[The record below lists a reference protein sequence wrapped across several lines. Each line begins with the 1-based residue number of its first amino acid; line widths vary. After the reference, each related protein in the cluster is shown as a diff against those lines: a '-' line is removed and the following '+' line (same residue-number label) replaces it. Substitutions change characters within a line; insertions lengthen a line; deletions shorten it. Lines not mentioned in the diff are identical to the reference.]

1 MGAGYTGEQVYEN
14 FANGRGTGAMQ
25 SLADGLLQL
34 RRSYLERAQAIK
46 KIQERMEGA
55 WTGDAGSAA
64 TAGAGPL
71 ATALQDSAVNMERT
85 FESVTNQA
93 QAWHQ
98 AANSVEPVPPV
109 PEKPSWWDNVTSLG
123 GASDTYEQQLGK
135 HAAAA
140 ARNVQVMSAYEAE
153 TASNQNFPRSYT
165 TLSSAGGSITIDS
178 GTASSGVI
186 NVGSSSVPD
195 VRGGGMSATS
205 GPGVSTGAAPVVSG
219 VPSVGRPGP
228 GGMGSHSP
236 TPISPVGPGA
246 PPPTP
251 VAGGGPV
258 GTPPAGDTRRN
269 PGRSANPRTGT
280 GPGRG
285 GAGER
290 AGSRLYGPRPGG
302 GSAST
307 SGGAAGRL
315 GDATAA
321 KGGALGAPRVTGTGA
336 VPGAAPTGGA
346 PAGTAGGA
354 GARGAGMAP
363 MGAAGGGRGQGDE
376 DKEHQRASYLQEND
390 PDEAFIGDLGKT
402 APPVIGQ

>member
-1 MGAGYTGEQVYEN
+1 
-14 FANGRGTGAMQ
+14 
-25 SLADGLLQL
+25 
-34 RRSYLERAQAIK
+34 
-46 KIQERMEGA
+46 MEH
-55 WTGDAGSAA
+55 
-64 TAGAGPL
+64 
-71 ATALQDSAVNMERT
+71 T
-85 FESVTNQA
+85 FKSVSNQA

-109 PEKPSWWDNVTSLG
+109 PEKPNWWDNVTSLG
-123 GASDTYEQQLGK
+123 GASDTYEQQLGR

-140 ARNVQVMSAYEAE
+140 ARNVEVMSAYEAE
-153 TASNQNFPRSYT
+153 TASNQSFPRSYT

-186 NVGSSSVPD
+186 NIGSSSVPEA
-195 VRGGGMSATS
+195 RGGVSATS
-205 GPGVSTGAAPVVSG
+205 GPGVSTGAAPMVSG

-228 GGMGSHSP
+228 GGIGSPAP
-236 TPISPVGPGA
+236 TPTPPVGPSA
-246 PPPTP
+246 PTPTP

-258 GTPPAGDTRRN
+258 GTPPVGDTRRN
-269 PGRSANPRTGT
+269 PNRSANSRPGT

-290 AGSRLYGPRPGG
+290 AGSRLYGARPAAGG
-302 GSAST
+302 GTA

-321 KGGALGAPRVTGTGA
+321 KGGSLGAPRVTGTGA
-336 VPGAAPTGGA
+336 VPGAAPAGGA
-346 PAGTAGGA
+346 AAAGTAGGA

-363 MGAAGGGRGQGDE
+363 MGAAGGRGQGDE